1 MSCFIQI
8 GGRVNSLWINITHS
22 LVMYYM
28 TRLYESIFSCQSP
41 ALDMGGVGE
50 RGGDLNQSA

>member
-22 LVMYYM
+22 LVKYYM

-50 RGGDLNQSA
+50 RGGI